1 MKESCEL
8 PFNCIECKAPAPW
21 SLKCAKRDQRHA
33 YLHLPMPANRN
44 QGWADEI
51 EGDQA

>member
-1 MKESCEL
+1 MIVTCL
-8 PFNCIECKAPAPW
+8 ECDEQVARIGDLCP
-21 SLKCAKRDQRHA
+21 DHA
-33 YLHLPMPANRN
+33 HLYEDPPKPANRN